1 MYVEDREWRSTG
13 RKMGVPQSRTNEMG
27 AVTTMWQSLQMKKL
41 YARKDQPTPEIILKV
56 AY

>member
-27 AVTTMWQSLQMKKL
+27 AVTTMW
-41 YARKDQPTPEIILKV
+41 
-56 AY
+56 